1 MIDNKIPAH
10 QVSDEVR
17 REHAKAIRRR
27 VKWREQYAVLSNSIR
42 QTKTRLN
49 TANQSNSADR
59 AAEIELRALRAFA
72 DEMMF
77 RRGLIKLSLRD
88 TAYEYVDAPEQIAA

>member
-27 VKWREQYAVLSNSIR
+27 VKWREQYAVLGESIR
-42 QTKTRLN
+42 QTKSRLN
-49 TANQSNSADR
+49 TANRSNSADR
-59 AAEIELRALRAFA
+59 AAEIELRALREFA
-72 DEMMF
+72 NEMMF
-77 RRGLIKLSLRD
+77 RRDLIKLSLRE
-88 TAYEYVDAPEQIAA
+88 TAYEYVDSPDQIAA